1 MNPQGALSF
10 LLGTAI
16 DLYIF
21 VLLTRFILQLVRADF
36 YNPISQFIV
45 KASNPVLVPLRK
57 LVPANGNL
65 DLASLV
71 AVLLLVIGK
80 VYLLLVL
87 GGAGGMPP
95 VAALL
100 LYSLRTL
107 AGLLLNYLFFA
118 VLVRVILSWV
128 APDPYNPFTAIMIQI
143 TEPVM
148 APVRRILPSM
158 GGLDLSPLIVLL
170 IIQFMMILFAV

>member
-57 LVPANGNL
+57 LIPANGNL

-71 AVLLLVIGK
+71 AVLLLLFAKIYMMV
-80 VYLLLVL
+80 LL
-87 GGAGGMPP
+87 GGGMPP
-95 VAALL
+95 ASVLVLYALR
-100 LYSLRTL
+100 SL

-170 IIQFMMILFAV
+170 GLQFLMILFAI

>member
-1 MNPQGALSF
+1 MNTQGALTF
-10 LLGTAI
+10 LLSTVV
-16 DLYIF
+16 DLYLF

-36 YNPISQFIV
+36 YNPISQVVV
-45 KASNPVLVPLRK
+45 KATNPVLVPLRK
-57 LVPANGNL
+57 LVPARGNL
-65 DLASLV
+65 DLAAII

-80 VYLLLVL
+80 TYLLLML
-87 GGAGGMPP
+87 SGAGSLPP
-95 VAALL
+95 VAAMV
-100 LYSLRTL
+100 LYSLRAL
-107 AGLLLNYLFFA
+107 AGLLLNFLFFA

-148 APVRRILPSM
+148 APVRRILPPM

-170 IIQFMMILFAV
+170 GIQFLMVLFLG